1 MCPRGGTTELEIWS
15 LHSYTYVQPD
25 LSSASLS
32 VYAHAPV
39 WDFVCTLPR
48 VWLSHSSQRPPGSRQ
63 RWTTHRSW
71 GSVGEASIGP
81 RQRLRRGG
89 GACSGGCA
97 GRSSG
102 RWEERAGVP
111 INDDGVMPSHAPSP
125 TSGHRYEDIT
135 TKIHAC
141 AQCNVLL
148 VGILPSLLPSASPP
162 PPSPLRSTTWVST
175 ALTTTP
181 VCHPLPATE
190 HSRTSRG

>member
-15 LHSYTYVQPD
+15 LDPYTYVRAD

-48 VWLSHSSQRPPGSRQ
+48 VWLSHSSQRPPGSWQ

-71 GSVGEASIGP
+71 GSEGEASIGP

-89 GACSGGCA
+89 GACSGGCV
-97 GRSSG
+97 G
-102 RWEERAGVP
+102 GV
-111 INDDGVMPSHAPSP
+111 V
-125 TSGHRYEDIT
+125 GHRYEDIT

-141 AQCNVLL
+141 AQRNVLL
-148 VGILPSLLPSASPP
+148 VSILPSLLPSASPP